1 MTSPAP
7 ARVRTRARTRLQG
20 SYDDSTG
27 GHAGGYADGHA
38 PTATLERR
46 PQDPPISELVGKTT
60 EDLSGLFRAEIN
72 LAKAELKQEVTSAG
86 LGAGALGVSAFLLYL
101 STLILAFAACWA
113 LAIVLPVG
121 AAFGIIGGA
130 ILLVAAP
137 LALLGG
143 KKLRDVE
150 PLPETQESLGET
162 TDSLREAA
170 S

>member
-27 GHAGGYADGHA
+27 RHAGGFADGHA

>member
-7 ARVRTRARTRLQG
+7 TRVRTRARARLDG
-20 SYDDSTG
+20 TYRNSFDSS
-27 GHAGGYADGHA
+27 AGYRDGHA
-38 PTATLERR
+38 ATATLVRR
-46 PQDPPISELVGKTT
+46 PDEAPISELVGKTT
-60 EDLSGLFRAEIN
+60 DDLTGLFRAEIN
-72 LAKAELKQEVTSAG
+72 LAKAELKQEITRAG
-86 LGAGALGVSAFLLYL
+86 MGAGALGVSAFLLYL

-113 LAIVLPVG
+113 LAIVLPIG

-137 LALLGG
+137 IALFGG

-162 TDSLREAA
+162 TESLREAA